1 MICLSESLNFTF
13 FNFLAIRLVPYSI
26 LSHSLF
32 NPHLSSLVPLKIVQV
47 ELEKHG
53 FSFKTHE
60 TPKKHTKNMSE
71 INVLGC
77 GDRIPRCRLCSYT
90 LCHQF

>member
-1 MICLSESLNFTF
+1 MICLSKSLNFTF
-13 FNFLAIRLVPYSI
+13 LFFFAIRLVPYSN

-32 NPHLSSLVPLKIVQV
+32 NPHLSSLDPLKIVQV

-60 TPKKHTKNMSE
+60 TPKKHKKNMSE
-71 INVLGC
+71 IKVLGC
-77 GDRIPRCRLCSYT
+77 GDGILRCRLCSYT

>member
-1 MICLSESLNFTF
+1 MICLSKSLNFTF

-53 FSFKTHE
+53 FKFKTE
-60 TPKKHTKNMSE
+60 EKPKKYKMK
-71 INVLGC
+71 
-77 GDRIPRCRLCSYT
+77 YT
-90 LCHQF
+90 QSRFWDVGVEF